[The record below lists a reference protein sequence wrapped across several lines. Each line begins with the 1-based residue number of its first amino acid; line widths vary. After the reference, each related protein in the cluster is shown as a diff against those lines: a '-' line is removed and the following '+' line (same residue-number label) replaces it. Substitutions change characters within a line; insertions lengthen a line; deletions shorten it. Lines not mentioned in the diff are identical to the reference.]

1 MLDPHDLQP
10 GSRTVVDTPHV
21 VTRQTTGPGPV
32 TASSNGSTP
41 EVPTKRRANLL
52 VPAAK
57 VAEAAGTTKA
67 AKPQLRARQDVVP
80 WCSKGL
86 MLMDVGWF
94 GPFFKNLSG
103 YSKTHPLHGPL
114 VSTGKSGKAGMF
126 KRTGFL
132 LTLMIPSNFPLRIR
146 PLFLGLGDIG
156 RGTLEFP

>member
-94 GPFFKNLSG
+94 GPFFKIFQGIQKHTPFMAHWFLQENQEKPACL
-103 YSKTHPLHGPL
+103 K
-114 VSTGKSGKAGMF
+114 
-126 KRTGFL
+126 KRG
-132 LTLMIPSNFPLRIR
+132 SY
-146 PLFLGLGDIG
+146 
-156 RGTLEFP
+156 